1 MKAFPGTI
9 PVALKI
15 CAEELTIVTEKLR
28 QQTVLRQPL
37 DGSGSTTGADDFIH
51 LRYNYEIIK

>member
-28 QQTVLRQPL
+28 QQTVWRHPL
-37 DGSGSTTGADDFIH
+37 DGSGDDFIH